1 MPPLSRRSLWD
12 ISAATGDLETRFI
25 ADGSTRVTL
34 ATLARS
40 GQRENT
46 TISFKGESVL
56 VYSCEQIT
64 AALALIALD
73 GVARRIVLCPP
84 GLDPGHL
91 SHVLATAEVDAAISE
106 IPQPAANH
114 AAKIRWVTCRP
125 GDIAPLSAVQ
135 ERITTEWV
143 LLTSGTTG
151 LPKMVI
157 HTLETLVGPL
167 DRIQTLGNGAV
178 WSTFYDIRRYGG
190 LQILLRALV
199 AEGSMVLSSPHEK
212 AGDFLT
218 RVAAEHVSHISGTP
232 SHWRRALMTSAAGS
246 VSPRYVRMSGE
257 VADQAIIDSL
267 RSFYPQ
273 ATVAHAFASTEA
285 GLAFDVNDG
294 RAGFP
299 ASLVADQGP
308 GATLQIKDGSLR
320 IRSMRTALRYLGDS
334 APTLMDAEGFVD
346 TGDMI
351 ELRGDRYHFV
361 GRREGIINVGGFKV
375 HPEEVEAVINR
386 HPDVQMSLV
395 KAQPSPITG
404 AIVVAEVVPHASV
417 AIESENAARDLGRLK
432 AEIRELCSAALAP
445 YKVPATIR
453 IVPRLDLGVS
463 GKMVRVRA

>member
-1 MPPLSRRSLWD
+1 MPPLSRSLWD
-12 ISAATGDLETRFI
+12 ISAATGDLASRFI
-25 ADGSTRVTL
+25 ADGSTRIAL
-34 ATLARS
+34 ATLTS
-40 GQRENT
+40 IGQRKKAT
-46 TISFKGESVL
+46 LSFSGESVL

-106 IPQPAANH
+106 SLLPAADH

-125 GDIAPLSAVQ
+125 DNLAPPSADQ

-143 LLTSGTTG
+143 LFTSGTTG
-151 LPKMVI
+151 VPKLVV

-167 DRIQTLGNGAV
+167 DRIRTLGNGAV

-199 AEGSMVLSSPHEK
+199 AGGSMVLSSSQET
-212 AGDFLT
+212 AGEFLT
-218 RVAAEHVSHISGTP
+218 RVAAERVSHISGTP
-232 SHWRRALMTSAAGS
+232 SHWRLALMTSAAKNI
-246 VSPRYVRMSGE
+246 SPRYVRMSGE

-294 RAGFP
+294 KAGFP
-299 ASLVADQGP
+299 ASLVVDQKP
-308 GATLQIKDGSLR
+308 GATLQIENGSLR
-320 IRSMRTALRYLGDS
+320 IRSTRTALRYLGDS
-334 APTLMDAEGFVD
+334 APALMDAEGFVD

-351 ELRGDRYHFV
+351 ELRGDRYHFA
-361 GRREGIINVGGFKV
+361 GRREGIINVGGLKV
-375 HPEEVEAVINR
+375 HPEEV
-386 HPDVQMSLV
+386 
-395 KAQPSPITG
+395 
-404 AIVVAEVVPHASV
+404 
-417 AIESENAARDLGRLK
+417 
-432 AEIRELCSAALAP
+432 
-445 YKVPATIR
+445 
-453 IVPRLDLGVS
+453 
-463 GKMVRVRA
+463 